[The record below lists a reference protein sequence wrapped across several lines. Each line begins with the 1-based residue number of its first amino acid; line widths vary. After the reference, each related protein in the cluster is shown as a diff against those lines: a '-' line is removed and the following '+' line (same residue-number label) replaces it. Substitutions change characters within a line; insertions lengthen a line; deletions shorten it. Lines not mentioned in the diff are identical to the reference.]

1 MFRSHVCVAALVLA
15 AGLSAC
21 NGADSPDAAPAAAV
35 PAAAAP
41 DLEAIAVSLVNQ
53 AAAVK
58 PGENVVV
65 LGGIRDF
72 ELLENIVTNVSK
84 AGGNPLLLVQSERI
98 ARRYY
103 DEVDAKYDTLPPAFG
118 YAAAEVADVMIS
130 VEMSETPDLLA
141 HVPPERIT
149 AHNAVENRSFERL
162 RERGARFIEVGNDM
176 YPTHARAARFGL
188 SRDQLAGFF
197 WGALQSSPDS
207 IRANAAALEALL
219 KTAREVHVTDPHG
232 TDLRIRLGSRP
243 VFISDGAITEEDLRR
258 GERFVYLPAG
268 EVFTRPVHEGTNGV
282 LVADRQ
288 PYEGKSIE
296 DFRLRIE
303 NGKIVEMSARAGIE
317 GFRAMH
323 EAQGEGRD
331 LMSAIDFG
339 VNPGLKATASAQLR
353 TWVPEG
359 TVTVAFGN
367 DIWVGGDN
375 DLPYGLS
382 VSIPDATVRID
393 GRVVIENGALKTP

>member
-1 MFRSHVCVAALVLA
+1 MFRSRTCVAALILA
-15 AGLSAC
+15 AGLPACSQGDDSA
-21 NGADSPDAAPAAAV
+21 AAPAAAA
-35 PAAAAP
+35 PQSAPP
-41 DLEAIAVSLVNQ
+41 DLEAIAASLVNQ
-53 AAAVK
+53 AAGVK
-58 PGENVVV
+58 PGENVAIS
-65 LGGIRDF
+65 GGIRDF

-84 AGGNPLLLVQSERI
+84 AGGNPLLLINSERI

-103 DEVDAKYDTLPPAFG
+103 DEVDARYDTLPPAFG
-118 YAAAEVADVMIS
+118 LAAAEVADVMIA

-141 HVPPERIT
+141 HVPPERLT
-149 AHNAVENRSFERL
+149 AHNAVQNRVFERL

-188 SRDQLAGFF
+188 TRDQLAGFF

-232 TDLRIRLGSRP
+232 TDLRIRLGSNP
-243 VFISDGAITEEDLRR
+243 VFISDGAVTEEDVQR

-268 EVFTRPVHEGTNGV
+268 EVYTRPVHEGTNGV
-282 LVADRQ
+282 IVADRQ
-288 PYEGKSIE
+288 PYEGKFIE

-303 NGKIVEMSARAGIE
+303 NGRIVEMGARAGIE

-331 LMSAIDFG
+331 LMSALDFG
-339 VNPGLKATASAQLR
+339 VNPGLKATTSAQLR

-359 TVTVAFGN
+359 TVTIAFGN

-375 DLPYGLS
+375 DMPYGLS

-393 GRVVIENGALKTP
+393 GRVVVENGALKRP